1 MISDIAIILAG
12 LLMIAGSIFAAVAAL
27 GIIRLPDLYTRM
39 HAASKAGSV
48 GSGMMLIALALTSN
62 ATGETLR
69 AIAAVF
75 FFLLTAP
82 ISAHLLAKAAYAVG
96 YRLWSGSVLDEMPP
110 LPVDERSSGT
120 PSPEEAGSA
129 EGRT

>member
-1 MISDIAIILAG
+1 MISDIAMILAG
-12 LLMIAGSIFAAVAAL
+12 LLIIAGSAFAAVAAF

-62 ATGETLR
+62 SGAETLR

-96 YRLWSGSVLDEMPP
+96 YRLWPGSVLDEMPP
-110 LPVDERSSGT
+110 LAQTEGESST
-120 PSPEEAGSA
+120 PSPEEADLTGESA
-129 EGRT
+129 